1 MRGPRLLALSGTF
14 AARRDKL
21 LGQDFDPH
29 RFLKTTV
36 SLDSATLSDASVV
49 GPDKVGIVDR
59 EFRKGLVENS
69 LLRKL
74 LDQSISDA
82 DLAKLLAEEI
92 KRWEQSL
99 REFGRSG
106 AAEGLKSMID
116 KKAAVPALH
125 KVVE

>member
-1 MRGPRLLALSGTF
+1 M
-14 AARRDKL
+14 
-21 LGQDFDPH
+21 
-29 RFLKTTV
+29 
-36 SLDSATLSDASVV
+36 SLDSATLSDGSVI

-82 DLAKLLAEEI
+82 DLAKLLAEDI
-92 KRWEQSL
+92 KRWEQSPPLRPDTGLAEEVGLFRHHLEHILIKNL